1 MSRNLLCPSPKRYNI
16 RSTTRMCLTQP
27 VEEIL
32 EMITLKARSVGN
44 STGFTLPREAAER
57 LKIKNGDS
65 IYLTESPD
73 GYRLT
78 TYNPKFA
85 SQMERAESVMRR
97 YKDAL
102 RQLAR

>member
-1 MSRNLLCPSPKRYNI
+1 
-16 RSTTRMCLTQP
+16 
-27 VEEIL
+27 
-32 EMITLKARSVGN
+32 MITLKARPIGN
-44 STGFTLPREAAER
+44 STGVTLPREVIDR

-65 IYLTESPD
+65 IYLTEAPD

-78 TYNPKFA
+78 SYNPQFA
-85 SQMERAESVMRR
+85 QQMKKAEEVMRR